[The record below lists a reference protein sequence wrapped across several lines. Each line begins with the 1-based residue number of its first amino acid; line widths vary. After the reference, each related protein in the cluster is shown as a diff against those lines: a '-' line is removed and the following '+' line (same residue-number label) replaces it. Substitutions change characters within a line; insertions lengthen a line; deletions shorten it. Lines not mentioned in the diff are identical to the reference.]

1 MRDILETDIPEV
13 SEHEILEEER
23 YIISLIVS
31 DNQPSEE

>member
-23 YIISLIVS
+23 YIVSLIVT
-31 DNQPSEE
+31 DNQTNEE

>member
-1 MRDILETDIPEV
+1 MKHILETDIPEV

-31 DNQPSEE
+31 DNQPSED